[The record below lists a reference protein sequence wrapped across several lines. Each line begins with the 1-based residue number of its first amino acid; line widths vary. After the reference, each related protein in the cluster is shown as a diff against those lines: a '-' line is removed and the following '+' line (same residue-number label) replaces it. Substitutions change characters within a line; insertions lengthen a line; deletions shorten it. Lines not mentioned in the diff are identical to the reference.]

1 MWFFYPL
8 LKLEKLWF
16 LEKNLKLVFG
26 PVWNLQINVKI
37 VTVKTFNHD
46 QRFNLKSPMTGEYE
60 KDQCDMT
67 DESFWIMGSVKI
79 EKIKQHCRTVKA
91 TKFKDKA

>member
-1 MWFFYPL
+1 
-8 LKLEKLWF
+8 
-16 LEKNLKLVFG
+16 
-26 PVWNLQINVKI
+26 
-37 VTVKTFNHD
+37 
-46 QRFNLKSPMTGEYE
+46 MTGEYE